1 MTAFGSVDEL
11 LDFAIEK
18 EEEAAQFYM
27 DLAGKMDKPHM
38 KQVFTDFAG
47 EEKKHK
53 EKVAGIKEGKLLLPV
68 QEKVMDLK
76 IAEYVVDVE
85 ASPDMDYQSA
95 LILAMKKEK
104 ASFKLYNDL
113 AAQTDNETVRSTMLI
128 MAQEEAKHKMRLEI
142 EYDDNYMD
150 EPKY

>member
-1 MTAFGSVDEL
+1 METFGSLDEL

-18 EEEAAQFYM
+18 EEEAAQFYT

-38 KQVFTDFAG
+38 KQVFTEFAG

-53 EKVAGIKEGKLLLPV
+53 ETIIGIKQGKLLV
-68 QEKVMDLK
+68 ADEKKVVDLK
-76 IAEYVVDVE
+76 IAEYIVDVE
-85 ASPDMDYQSA
+85 AKPDMDYQEA

-113 AAQTDNETVRSTMLI
+113 ANMTESEEVRSSMLV

-142 EYDDNYMD
+142 EYDEHYT
-150 EPKY
+150 